1 MVGKTG
7 IFKEKKD
14 LWKFTSTEVGI
25 AAAFGGLGFA
35 GRVLGLVIPIAAGFM
50 IDMRDISNIIVP
62 TLGGPL
68 AGIIVGILS
77 GIPSSLPIAELATHI
92 PNGIIIG
99 LLFRSLKRPYYYL
112 AWVVG
117 YIYQI
122 LSVTFWVSYVLG
134 FVPLR
139 LELWMAFL
147 SAAISCP
154 VNIVLVEF
162 LRRSSP
168 AIKRMMDE

>member
-1 MVGKTG
+1 LG

-14 LWKFTSTEVGI
+14 IWKFGSTEVGI

-50 IDMRDISNIIVP
+50 IDMRAIANIVVP
-62 TLGGPL
+62 SLGGPM

-77 GIPSSLPIAELATHI
+77 GLPSSLPVAELCTHI

-99 LLFRSLKRPYYYL
+99 YLFRSLKRPYYYL

-117 YIYQI
+117 YTFQI
-122 LSVTFWVSYVLG
+122 LSQTFWVSLVLG
-134 FVPLR
+134 FVPWK
-139 LELWMAFL
+139 LELWMSFL
-147 SAAISCP
+147 SVCVSFPI
-154 VNIVLVEF
+154 NIVLVEF
-162 LRRSSP
+162 LRRSNPS
-168 AIKRMMDE
+168 IRRTLDG

>member
-1 MVGKTG
+1 MG
-7 IFKEKKD
+7 IFKEKKNI
-14 LWKFTSTEVGI
+14 WKFTSTEVGI

-50 IDMRDISNIIVP
+50 IDMRDIANIVVP
-62 TLGGPL
+62 TMGGPM

-77 GIPSSLPIAELATHI
+77 GLPSSLPIAEMATHI

-112 AWVVG
+112 AWVIG
-117 YIYQI
+117 YTFQV
-122 LSVTFWVSYVLG
+122 LSVTFWVSIVLG
-134 FVPLR
+134 FVPWQ
-139 LELWMAFL
+139 LELWLAFM

-154 VNIVLVEF
+154 VNLILVEY

-168 AIKRMMDE
+168 AIKRMLDE